1 MIAEDSSRRPAIIHT
16 NPASSFACD
25 YVAGVNRV
33 LSLPP
38 YLLIDNI
45 GRNVELWRFPAD
57 AAEPSGRARYDDTAY
72 SDPIASLL
80 DVDIHAAFLRDAGR
94 ELLTVNHYGRVR
106 AFATPPADT
115 RMRLTWECQLLGDME
130 RVAIARDCF
139 IGSSPRGE
147 FTDDPAQPGLFLFEP
162 MREVHTRR
170 DPAERLRYEQ
180 ALADWGVI
188 SALAVSS
195 SSDRLA
201 LAAGTRVAVFAVSVS
216 SAGLRLGECLWESTL
231 DFSGQW
237 LHFGA
242 GARLWAGGHRPIAS
256 GSGSEDADAC
266 CGGGIHVF
274 DRDGGSSR
282 WRVSLPEETAWGYG
296 ADPIVLLDGE
306 RDLFVLG
313 RDASLTGIG
322 VRTGESC
329 RLYGAI
335 DEAGEGGATLGI
347 GHAAARGRWI
357 YAGFSRGGF
366 RLLRYDTRPS

>member
-1 MIAEDSSRRPAIIHT
+1 VTGDDSSRRAEIVDTDPT
-16 NPASSFACD
+16 SSFVCD

-45 GRNVELWRFPAD
+45 GRNVELWRFRAD
-57 AAEPSGRARYDDTAY
+57 ACDPSDRARYDDTAY

-80 DVDIHAAFLRDAGR
+80 DVDIHAAFLRDDGR
-94 ELLTVNHYGRVR
+94 ELLAVNHYGRVR

-115 RMRLTWECQLLGDME
+115 RMRPTLECQLLGDME
-130 RVAIARDCF
+130 RVVIAGDCF

-162 MREVHTRR
+162 IRQSDPRR
-170 DPAERLRYEQ
+170 VSPERLQHEQ
-180 ALADWGVI
+180 ALPDWGVI
-188 SALAVSS
+188 SALAISS

-201 LAAGTRVAVFAVSVS
+201 VAASTRAAVFALSVS
-216 SAGLRLGECLWESTL
+216 SAGVRLGACLWESAL

-242 GARLWAGGHRPIAS
+242 GERLWAGGHHPIAS

-282 WRVSLPEETAWGYG
+282 WQVSIPEETAWGYG
-296 ADPIVLLDGE
+296 ADPIVLSEGE

-313 RDASLTGIG
+313 RDGSLTGID
-322 VRTGESC
+322 VRTGDSR
-329 RLYGAI
+329 RLFGAI
-335 DEAGEGGATLGI
+335 DGTAASGASLGI

-366 RLLRYDTRPS
+366 RLLRYDTRA